1 MRARGI
7 VAFSAASKALTVV
20 HQSASEQ
27 RSMRGKSSTS
37 MLRSKPPDTIA
48 VKVAVI
54 AGSLFQMK
62 VW

>member
-1 MRARGI
+1 M
-7 VAFSAASKALTVV
+7 VA

-27 RSMRGKSSTS
+27 RSPRGKSSTS